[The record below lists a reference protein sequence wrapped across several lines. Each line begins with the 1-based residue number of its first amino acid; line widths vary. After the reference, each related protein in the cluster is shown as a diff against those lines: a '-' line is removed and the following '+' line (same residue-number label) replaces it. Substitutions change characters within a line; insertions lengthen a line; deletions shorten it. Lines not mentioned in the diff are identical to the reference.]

1 MSFASEISH
10 LKSQLEGLQTWI
22 QQNIKQDSSKP
33 KSKSLSPEHPCQACP
48 KICLSSSGL
57 KRHIQT
63 KHIGDGILQNSA
75 NSKPEES
82 MKSKE
87 VCDERSQVQEE
98 SPKQSQSPNESLIQN
113 STSQECP
120 LSSPVNWRRNRKK
133 ELALI
138 IKEKLKS
145 FYSKSPESEECDEN
159 PRKKYIID
167 LRTRK
172 KYIYNNLERGVF
184 RFTPGGGLGHTVFF
198 NEFSDDIPL
207 SELGIE
213 TLDHFNQ
220 PQYSN
225 LQQIRSEADEVN
237 QLEDGQEEAIDDQD
251 QNHNQ
256 DSNYDQE
263 IDDQLDQQENGQEDT
278 DSASDQEDTASSS
291 SDHTQ
296 DLDEADEGDQQEDGK
311 EEAVHDQDHHELYGQ
326 QGDDHGQDH
335 KPQEA
340 DYDQETSQSS
350 DQAYSQDTINSD
362 DEYFF

>member
-1 MSFASEISH
+1 M
-10 LKSQLEGLQTWI
+10 
-22 QQNIKQDSSKP
+22 
-33 KSKSLSPEHPCQACP
+33 
-48 KICLSSSGL
+48 
-57 KRHIQT
+57 
-63 KHIGDGILQNSA
+63 
-75 NSKPEES
+75 
-82 MKSKE
+82 
-87 VCDERSQVQEE
+87 
-98 SPKQSQSPNESLIQN
+98 
-113 STSQECP
+113 
-120 LSSPVNWRRNRKK
+120 
-133 ELALI
+133 I
-138 IKEKLKS
+138 IEEKLKS
-145 FYSKSPESEECDEN
+145 FYSKSPESEEYDEN

-184 RFTPGGGLGHTVFF
+184 RFTQGGGLGHTVFF

-207 SELGIE
+207 SELGTE
-213 TLDHFNQ
+213 TFDHFNQ

-251 QNHNQ
+251 QDHYELYGQQGGDHGQNHNQ
-256 DSNYDQE
+256 DPNYDQE

-335 KPQEA
+335 NPQDA